1 MDALDSLDIG
11 DRIKNFEFPLPGGR
25 YLPFDVLTLSAKP
38 VVLLVASHDA
48 GEVEVKAF
56 ARAHQRFESLGIAIV
71 ALIDAPCIA
80 LPADFSCWPF
90 PVLPDPQRKLRD
102 YLGIASSLPT
112 HVLLAGPDLRVA
124 HRIMAAADWC
134 LAEQTI
140 NFCHDMV
147 RPVAE
152 HIVDDQPP
160 IVLIRNAL
168 SATWCQRLIAYWQEN
183 EKIVSNVTR
192 GDGGA
197 NVQDTGHKRRRDVPI
212 TDKAIAEPL
221 LDTLRRHVL
230 AEVDRY
236 FGYEIRSGELL
247 RIGCY
252 EAENSGQFRLHRDNN
267 TAANARRR
275 FAMSLDLNDDYA
287 GGLLRFPEFP
297 GPVYRLCAGNAV
309 VFSCSL
315 LHEATPVTSGR
326 RFGLFAFFWCWLLLV
341 ALGVAF
347 MAPVK
352 VQDTGDGLSI
362 SKVWSIKKHKRGF
375 EIIRRR
381 V

>member
-38 VVLLVASHDA
+38 VVLLVAAHNA
-48 GEVEVKAF
+48 GDVQVEAF
-56 ARAHQRFESLGIAIV
+56 ARAHQRFESLGIAVV
-71 ALIDAPCIA
+71 ALIDAPRFA
-80 LPADFSCWPF
+80 PQANSACWPF
-90 PVLPDPQRKLRD
+90 PVLPDPQRKLRV
-102 YLGIASSLPT
+102 YLGVCASLPT

-124 HRIMAAADWC
+124 RRIMASAEGC
-134 LAEQTI
+134 LVEQTI
-140 NFCHDMV
+140 DACREMI

-152 HIVDDQPP
+152 YIVDEQPP

-168 SATWCQRLIAYWQEN
+168 SASWCQRLIAYWQDN
-183 EKIVSNVTR
+183 AKIANNVTR

-197 NVQDTGHKRRRDVPI
+197 NVEDTNHKRRRDVPI
-212 TDKAIAEPL
+212 TDKAISEPL
-221 LDTLRRHVL
+221 LDALQRHVL
-230 AEVDRY
+230 GEVHRY
-236 FGYEIRSGELL
+236 FGYEIQGGELL

-275 FAMSLDLNDDYA
+275 FAMSLNLNDDYE

-297 GPVYRLCAGNAV
+297 GPLYRPCAGNAV
-309 VFSCSL
+309 VFACSL

-347 MAPVK
+347 TAPVK
-352 VQDTGDGLSI
+352 FQDGGDGTSV